1 MSGIYI
7 HIPFCKQACHYCDFH
22 FSTSLKMKKQLLE
35 ALEKELLLRKSEF
48 NGLVVGS
55 VYLGGGT
62 PSLLSQRDI
71 NSLLEKV
78 SLYYELSPNAEITL
92 EANPDD
98 LSEAYVKELSE
109 TLVNRI
115 SLGVQSFNPKA
126 LKFMNRAHNNL
137 QAKQSMEW
145 VSQYFSN
152 YSVDLIYGIPEN
164 SGLQPDVKEG
174 VSEVWQSDIDTALSY
189 SPKHI
194 SCYALTVEPKTA
206 LFHQINSGKIMP
218 LSEQKAAEEYDYLK
232 NSLKRAGYTHY
243 EFSNFSLPGYAAVN
257 NSGYWQGMSYIGIGP
272 SAHSYNGKERSWNI
286 SNNTK
291 YIQSLSE
298 NHLPATRET
307 LSIGARYNEFVMTNL
322 RTSKGISTEQIST
335 LFGPSF
341 TEYLLKEAQ
350 EKIRNGQLL
359 LDKNGVLKAAP
370 QAQFFTDGL
379 AAHLFYI
386 D

>member
-48 NGLVVGS
+48 KGLVVGS

-62 PSLLSQRDI
+62 PSLLSHRDI

-78 SLYYELSPNAEITL
+78 SLYYELSPKAEITL

-152 YSVDLIYGIPEN
+152 YSIDLIYGIPEN

-291 YIQSLSE
+291 YILSLSE
-298 NHLPATRET
+298 NKLPSTRET

-335 LFGPSF
+335 LFGHSF
-341 TEYLLKEAQ
+341 SEYLLKEAQ

>member
-341 TEYLLKEAQ
+341 SEYVLKEAQ